1 MFNRLPFWYHV
12 FGEQSRPP
20 CPFGVIMKKYT
31 VRLLA
36 RSARPVC
43 IARTSTNAGHVL
55 AVCAAAHGDVLTLKA
70 TRDGSTVRALSVAFD
85 GRRPVS
91 DSTVAAIASRLVNDL
106 EGYDRDAVETFAD
119 ALIGGWEFDY
129 SAYVGE
135 ALDRLADA
143 KVLSR

>member
-1 MFNRLPFWYHV
+1 
-12 FGEQSRPP
+12 
-20 CPFGVIMKKYT
+20 MKKST

-36 RSARPVC
+36 RLARPVC

-55 AVCAAAHGDVLTLKA
+55 SVCAAAHGDVLTLTA
-70 TRDGSTVRALSVAFD
+70 VRDGSTVRALSVAFE
-85 GRRPVS
+85 GRKRVS
-91 DSTVAAIASRLVNDL
+91 NEAVSAIASRLVNVL
-106 EGYDRDAVETFAD
+106 ERYDRDAIETFSD

-129 SAYVGE
+129 SAYIGD